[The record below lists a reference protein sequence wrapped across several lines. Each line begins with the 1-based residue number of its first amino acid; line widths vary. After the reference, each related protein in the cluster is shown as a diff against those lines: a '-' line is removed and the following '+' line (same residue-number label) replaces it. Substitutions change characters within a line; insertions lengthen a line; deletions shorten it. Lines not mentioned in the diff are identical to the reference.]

1 MENTQIEELA
11 NELYSLQDEYD
22 MSNPFEIAKAVL
34 SLGYEKMPEGSV
46 VIDKLEYHKLKMLEK
61 YHITCED
68 VNEYITNAYD
78 QAISRFAERLKNK
91 FEHCAGDVYSA
102 NRIDEKIDDTAKELG
117 VNLQESAKICKNTQ
131 KKPNFENHTSDPN
144 WN

>member
-1 MENTQIEELA
+1 MTMNDKKQIEMLA

-22 MSNPFEIAKAVL
+22 MSNPFEVAKAVL
-34 SLGYEKMPEGSV
+34 SLGYENLPEGSV

-78 QAISRFAERLKNK
+78 QAVKDVLERLKNK
-91 FEHCAGDVYSA
+91 FEHCVGDVYSA
-102 NRIDEKIDDTAKELG
+102 NRIDEKIDELAKEMG
-117 VNLQESAKICKNTQ
+117 VEL
-131 KKPNFENHTSDPN
+131 
-144 WN
+144 